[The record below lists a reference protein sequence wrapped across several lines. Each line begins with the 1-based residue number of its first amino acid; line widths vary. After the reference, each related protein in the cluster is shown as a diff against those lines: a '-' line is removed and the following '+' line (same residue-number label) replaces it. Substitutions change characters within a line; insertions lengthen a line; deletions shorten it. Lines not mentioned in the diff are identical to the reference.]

1 MPELPE
7 VEKTRSRLSAVAD
20 GQEIAD
26 ISTFEDTIVYNV
38 PHTEFATRMRGATLI
53 ESKRYGKWMYCPM
66 RAASTQEETPADAS
80 EATEADFYLFLHL
93 GMTGNIRVRG
103 NTRVAD
109 YRMKSLKYDL
119 DPDGGEVWPPR
130 WCKFTLAFANGAEI
144 AFCDPRRLG
153 KIWILEAKSE
163 VEVKKLSPLKD
174 LGFDPVHCM
183 PSMDEFA
190 AAVFARKCPIKAL
203 LLDQAFSAG
212 IGNWIAD
219 EVLYL
224 SKVHPA
230 RRCHT
235 LTRTDLDAIHA
246 QIVAVNQIA
255 IEANANATEFP
266 NHWLFHRRWGK
277 GGTAVKTV
285 DGNAI
290 KFVTVG
296 GRTSAYVP
304 AVQPVP
310 QGAEAAVRRAKGATG
325 TKRKRRKVANED
337 EEEEDEDG
345 AESDSSLSSLS
356 SRDGDEEQRV
366 ARPKR
371 GARVTAAIKRVKVS
385 PPPKHKSRAAPKPA
399 TESKK
404 TSATAKTSVDEE
416 GLSRRRSKRLNPD
429 VN

>member
-7 VEKTRSRLSAVAD
+7 VEKTRSRLGAVAD
-20 GQEIAD
+20 GQQIVD
-26 ISTFEDTIVYNV
+26 ISSFEDTIVYNI
-38 PHTEFATRMRGATLI
+38 PHTDFATRLRGATLI
-53 ESKRYGKWMYCPM
+53 ESKRYGKWMYCPI
-66 RAASTQEETPADAS
+66 RAAPTSEEAHADAGTGD
-80 EATEADFYLFLHL
+80 ATEADYYLFLHL

-130 WCKFTLAFANGAEI
+130 WCKFTLTFANGAEV

-163 VEVKKLSPLKD
+163 KDVKELSPLKD

-183 PSMDEFA
+183 PSTDEFA
-190 AAVFARKCPIKAL
+190 AAVSTRKCPIKAL

-219 EVLYL
+219 EVLYQ
-224 SKVHPA
+224 SKIHPA
-230 RRCHT
+230 RRCHM

-277 GGTAVKTV
+277 GGAAVKTV
-285 DGNAI
+285 DGNVI

-310 QGAEAAVRRAKGATG
+310 QGAEGAVVRRAKSRGGAAG
-325 TKRKRRKVANED
+325 TKRKRRKVADDD
-337 EEEEDEDG
+337 EEEKEDG
-345 AESDSSLSSLS
+345 AESDSSLSSLPS
-356 SRDGDEEQRV
+356 HDDEDELSR
-366 ARPKR
+366 P
-371 GARVTAAIKRVKVS
+371 
-385 PPPKHKSRAAPKPA
+385 HAAPKRE
-399 TESKK
+399 TGSQKK
-404 TSATAKTSVDEE
+404 TTSAKNKTGIDVE
-416 GLSRRRSKRLNPD
+416 GLARRA
-429 VN
+429 VQAA